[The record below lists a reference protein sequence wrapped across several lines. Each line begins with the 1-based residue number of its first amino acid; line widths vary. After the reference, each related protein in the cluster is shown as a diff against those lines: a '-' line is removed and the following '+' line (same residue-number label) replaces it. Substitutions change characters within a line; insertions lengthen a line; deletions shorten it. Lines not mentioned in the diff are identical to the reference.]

1 MGLLKA
7 ASACSRAASTAG
19 SGMPAADRP
28 PAMRVPSSRS
38 SSSALHLH
46 SRVEVTAGHF
56 RHPAPPLE
64 PKIVVVECQGAL
76 VADGQP
82 PHFPQPHLLRV
93 ALGGSGTLVCFCL
106 DAANLP
112 QREPLNGVG
121 FSIVTTVQPA
131 AAGVL
136 GAVLPTTRTTYPAV
150 SRKGRCREAWEM
162 AASRL
167 GLGRDR
173 CLTGFWRREMEARS
187 PERCSNAN
195 VRQQTNG

>member
-1 MGLLKA
+1 M
-7 ASACSRAASTAG
+7 
-19 SGMPAADRP
+19 
-28 PAMRVPSSRS
+28 
-38 SSSALHLH
+38 
-46 SRVEVTAGHF
+46 
-56 RHPAPPLE
+56 
-64 PKIVVVECQGAL
+64 
-76 VADGQP
+76 ADGQP

>member
-1 MGLLKA
+1 MEATVPIQDITFCIKTIHRPW
-7 ASACSRAASTAG
+7 ACHRLVQTLRKEFG
-19 SGMPAADRP
+19 
-28 PAMRVPSSRS
+28 
-38 SSSALHLH
+38 
-46 SRVEVTAGHF
+46 
-56 RHPAPPLE
+56 E

-82 PHFPQPHLLRV
+82 PHFPHPHLLRV

-106 DAANLP
+106 DSANLP